1 MIKAFRIHPSP
12 FVTTGFLLAF
22 VLLVSFLYGAP
33 MLVSQADEGGESE
46 QDSTTR
52 CGFFWDDCSCDNSC
66 STPSPTASPIPTV
79 NPCDNYP
86 NLPGCAPPPPPSTV
100 TSTEEP
106 TPVETEQPTEEP
118 TEVPTEDPSTTLP
131 VPRAPTGLTVQ
142 ARGLKNITLRWNARS
157 GTARY
162 QVDSGV
168 ENRNGHSQHNA
179 SGTVKTVGGLKC
191 GTEYTFKV
199 RTYGNGRTVQVGL
212 SGWSVTVDATTSAC
226 MQITVTA
233 SDSAITEGENTVFT
247 ITSRPAPAS
256 AMTVRFDVGVT
267 EDFVR
272 GHTFARDTE
281 AASSPAGPPSVYFR
295 PNRSS
300 VSFEVLTMD
309 DTVDES
315 NGSVTYAIT
324 GADRYGGYVKGSP
337 STATVTISDNDPPT
351 PTAFP
356 TATPTNLAPAP
367 TSITISDATETSLK
381 VEWSRVSVDYFYK
394 VEKKKA
400 GGSWGDVEVDIQ
412 ALTITAIGLDCN
424 SYYYLRV
431 STKGN
436 GSPYNSTHYDQPS
449 TEKSLKTLACPVTPP
464 TTNPNPSPS
473 PTPGNPTFTPTL
485 LYNGVPFNGLGDGQ
499 DMSVFDARVL
509 TLKIT
514 DGMGSSPTANYQFRV
529 HTTYAETG
537 FQFNDVGGLCDY
549 MGTIPEASNWD
560 TAVNPMNVYVIRC
573 DLGDENNNGF
583 SVY

>member
-1 MIKAFRIHPSP
+1 MCTTTAAFYCDANGGADAGGDGAANR
-12 FVTTGFLLAF
+12 
-22 VLLVSFLYGAP
+22 GAP
-33 MLVSQADEGGESE
+33 
-46 QDSTTR
+46 
-52 CGFFWDDCSCDNSC
+52 
-66 STPSPTASPIPTV
+66 
-79 NPCDNYP
+79 
-86 NLPGCAPPPPPSTV
+86 
-100 TSTEEP
+100 
-106 TPVETEQPTEEP
+106 EEP
-118 TEVPTEDPSTTLP
+118 TEVPTEEPSTTLP

-199 RTYGNGRTVQVGL
+199 RTYGNGRTVQVGP
-212 SGWSVTVDATTSAC
+212 SGWSGTVDATTSAC

-256 AMTVRFDVGVT
+256 AMTVRLDVGVT
-267 EDFVR
+267 GDFVR
-272 GHTFARDTE
+272 GHTFDRDTE
-281 AASSPAGPPSVYFR
+281 AASSLAGPPSVYFR

-337 STATVTISDNDPPT
+337 STATVTIRDNDPPT
-351 PTAFP
+351 PIPPT

-367 TSITISDATETSLK
+367 NSVNIFDATESGLR
-381 VEWSRVSVDYFYK
+381 VEWSRVENGPFYK
-394 VEKKKA
+394 VEKKKD

-449 TEKSLKTLACPVTPP
+449 TEKVS
-464 TTNPNPSPS
+464 
-473 PTPGNPTFTPTL
+473 
-485 LYNGVPFNGLGDGQ
+485 
-499 DMSVFDARVL
+499 R
-509 TLKIT
+509 
-514 DGMGSSPTANYQFRV
+514 R
-529 HTTYAETG
+529 
-537 FQFNDVGGLCDY
+537 
-549 MGTIPEASNWD
+549 
-560 TAVNPMNVYVIRC
+560 
-573 DLGDENNNGF
+573 
-583 SVY
+583 